1 MLNTFC
7 GVSKNNNRCDMCIY
21 IYIGVWD
28 CEPTYL
34 SRVPFAAGIA
44 CHFSLSHWVKSKYDQ
59 PKTLGYNSQTNTP
72 GYTSYFASGEQPV
85 Y

>member
-1 MLNTFC
+1 
-7 GVSKNNNRCDMCIY
+7 MCIYIY

-59 PKTLGYNSQTNTP
+59 PKTLGTIRRQTHLDIHPTSQVVNNP
-72 GYTSYFASGEQPV
+72 YIK
-85 Y
+85 